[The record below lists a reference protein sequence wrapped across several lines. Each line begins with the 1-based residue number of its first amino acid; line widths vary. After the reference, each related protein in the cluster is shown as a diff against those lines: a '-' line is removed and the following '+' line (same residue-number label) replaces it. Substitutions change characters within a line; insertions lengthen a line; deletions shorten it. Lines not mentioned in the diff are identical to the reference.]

1 MRLAV
6 AAAIVP
12 GAMTRILQPGS
23 RFIRLQLSCVLLVI
37 TCALAPAAE
46 LLPPGFRPLPLG
58 VHALVGGRVVTRPGE
73 ALAVGSVVVR
83 DGFIQ
88 AVGTNVTVPPDARVW
103 DMNGTT
109 IYAGFID
116 PYLVLGATNSPVSTS
131 ESEPADQPSFTSPGV
146 KFYGVT
152 GVQIDMGNPGP
163 GYEVAKI
170 TPEYRAVREYS
181 PKDKTLDSMRE
192 LGFTAGV
199 IAPAHGVIRGTSALV
214 ALTDE
219 DPNRIVIKPDVF
231 QHIVFEIRTG
241 QERAYPSSLMGVI
254 ASVRQS
260 FFDAQ
265 HYALDHADYEKHP
278 QGRARPEFNPALDAL
293 EPAADKTMRCLIEPG
308 SALMVDRAARI
319 ARELGLDF
327 SLVSCGQEWRRPEL
341 AKATGAT
348 FIVPL
353 NFPTVPKFPSEADW
367 EQLQLDTLRAWD
379 WAPENAA
386 LLRQQGL
393 EIALTTYGLTDKKK
407 FRSNLNLAL
416 DRGLAQT
423 DALAALTTVPARLAG
438 VQNLLGTIEPGK
450 LANLTV
456 VEGTNYFNGEA
467 KVREVWVDG
476 RVFPNPEEEPKTA
489 KTEAVAAKETTANKP
504 SESTKPKEE
513 PEKQAKPPE
522 LAQQEGEQKTTAS
535 AAGSEEKPERKE
547 RRKDARQLQKTR
559 VAHSPE
565 EGRGPL
571 SEPKSI
577 LIQGATVWTSGP
589 EGRLENADVLIAGSK
604 IKAVGRGLSA
614 RSDIPGPLLVID
626 GQGLHVTPG
635 IIDCHSHTAI
645 VGAVNE
651 TTLPSTAMVR
661 IQDVVNSETEN
672 LYEQLAGGVTAVNLL
687 HGSANPIGGQNCVI
701 KLRDGA
707 SPEDLVFA
715 AAPPGI
721 KFALGENVKQ
731 SNWGDRINTRFPQTR
746 MGVRTFIANR
756 FTAAQRYL
764 DDWETY
770 RKAQASGK
778 TVVPPRR
785 DLELEAIG
793 EIIQGKR
800 WIHCHSYRQDEILTL
815 IRLMEDFGVKI
826 GTFQHVLE
834 GYKVADEIA
843 RHGAGASTFSD
854 WWAYKFEV
862 YDAIPYNGSLMRDRG
877 VIVSFNSDSSELARR
892 LYAEAAKAVKYGG
905 TPEIEALKF
914 VTINPAKQL
923 RIDQYVGSL
932 ESGKDADFAIWS
944 KSPLDSATVCLQTW
958 IDGKKYFDRSLDTQR
973 TTRLQ
978 GERKEL
984 LAKARQVARTPG
996 GGDGGGGGGDEEAF
1010 FRVSLEHEFDGC
1022 ERHCLDELNAGGA
1035 R

>member
-1 MRLAV
+1 ML
-6 AAAIVP
+6 P
-12 GAMTRILQPGS
+12 HTTTRILERGPS
-23 RFIRLQLSCVLLVI
+23 SICLLLLSLLLGF
-37 TCALAPAAE
+37 TCASAPAAE

-58 VHALVGGRVVTRPGE
+58 VHALVGGRVVTQPGE
-73 ALAVGSVVVR
+73 ILGVGSIVIR

-88 AVGTNVTVPPDARVW
+88 AVGTNVAAPPDARVW
-103 DMNGTT
+103 EMKGTT

-116 PYLVLGATNSPVSTS
+116 PYLVLGATNSPVSTTD
-131 ESEPADQPSFTSPGV
+131 SEPADQPSFTSPGV

-152 GVQIDMGNPGP
+152 GVQTDMGNPGP

-181 PKDKTLDSMRE
+181 PKDKTLAAMRE
-192 LGFTAGV
+192 LGFAAGV
-199 IAPAHGVIRGTSALV
+199 VVPSRGVIRGTSALV
-214 ALTDE
+214 ALAEE
-219 DPNRIVIKPDVF
+219 DPNQVVIRPDVF
-231 QHIVFEIRTG
+231 QHIVFEIRPG
-241 QERAYPSSLMGVI
+241 AERAYPSSLMGVI
-254 ASVRQS
+254 ACVRQS

-265 HYALDHADYEKHP
+265 HYALDYADYEKHP
-278 QGRARPEFNPALDAL
+278 QGRSRPEFNPSLDAL
-293 EPAADKTMRCLIEPG
+293 EPAAAKKMRCAIEPG

-319 ARELGLDF
+319 ASELGLDF
-327 SLVSCGQEWRRPEL
+327 CLVSCGQEWRRPEL

-353 NFPTVPKFPSEADW
+353 NFPTIPKFPGDADW
-367 EQLQLDTLRAWD
+367 EQVQLDTLRAWD

-393 EIALTTYGLTDKKK
+393 EIALTTYGLADKKK

-416 DRGLAQT
+416 DRGLTQT

-438 VQNLLGTIEPGK
+438 VQDLMGTIEPGK

-456 VEGTNYFNGEA
+456 VAGTNYFNGEA
-467 KVREVWVDG
+467 KVREVWIDG
-476 RVFPNPEEEPKTA
+476 RVYPNPVDEPKPGKPEAAT
-489 KTEAVAAKETTANKP
+489 TEKLAENKP
-504 SESTKPKEE
+504 AESTKPKEE
-513 PEKQAKPPE
+513 PEKQPKPPE
-522 LAQQEGEQKTTAS
+522 LAQQQNEPKPASTMPGEDKT
-535 AAGSEEKPERKE
+535 ERKE
-547 RRKDARQLQKTR
+547 KRKDLRPLQKTR

-571 SEPKSI
+571 AEPKSI

-589 EGRLENADVLIAGSK
+589 EGRLENADVLIVGPK
-604 IKAVGRGLSA
+604 IKAVGKGLSA
-614 RSDIPGPLLVID
+614 RSDFPGPPLLID
-626 GQGLHVTPG
+626 GHGLHVTPG

-645 VGAVNE
+645 LGSVNE

-707 SPEDLVFA
+707 SPQDLVFA

-756 FTAAQRYL
+756 FTAAQQYL

-778 TVVPPRR
+778 PAVPPRR

-815 IRLMEDFGVKI
+815 IRLMEGFGVKI

-877 VIVSFNSDSSELARR
+877 VVVSFNSDSSELARR

-905 TPEIEALKF
+905 TPETEALKF
-914 VTINPAKQL
+914 ITINPAKQL

-932 ESGKDADFAIWS
+932 EPGKDADFAIWS
-944 KSPLDSATVCLQTW
+944 KSPLDSGTVCLQTW
-958 IDGKKYFDRSLDTQR
+958 IDGKKYFDRSMDTQR

-978 GERKEL
+978 NERKDL
-984 LAKARQVARTPG
+984 LAKARQVAKVPG
-996 GGDGGGGGGDEEAF
+996 GGDGGGDEEAL
-1010 FRVSLEHEFDGC
+1010 FRVSLEHEFDGW

-1035 R
+1035 E